1 MTQVLNKQ
9 KFNAIN
15 VFLLKEIICIFILIS
30 SIVFVIS
37 TTYNNFVAMNA
48 SEVPNISLNPVYI
61 FLLFI
66 ILFTLLVRYYDF
78 LGKINSNYLFFILL
92 TIFILAGI
100 YLVIFSD
107 DYLRIAD
114 PGTTVD
120 IARQFNKGD
129 FSMLKAKSSY
139 INEYPYQIYWIS
151 WLRVLLGINNSVR
164 FLYWINLVLSTIS
177 LIFIFLI
184 SKNIL
189 NQKETNLAVV
199 LSFLFMPQ
207 LFNVLF
213 VYANVISLTLFLGSS
228 FFFIYSL
235 KKNHS
240 GNWILLTDIL
250 LVMSYLLKNNYLI
263 GIIAFF
269 VTLLFVNLNI
279 KKKILSILL
288 ILLMIFFANIFVGKY
303 YSSQVTDSKFAFSSG
318 VPKSAFI
325 MMGLNEH
332 GSKSGWFDNSTV
344 ELYKKHNF
352 SSVETNK
359 AANKKLENRISN
371 FRQYPQ
377 NAVIFFGEKCIT
389 TWSDPTFQSLWNG
402 PLPTWQGKLR
412 TEIFKKIYSID
423 GNSKT
428 SRLIRR
434 ISQFTIWTVL
444 IGSLIMGYQVLVDKV
459 KDNTAKTYIIF
470 VCLFFIGGF
479 LFHTFWET
487 KAQYVYQYIIMLI
500 PSAAMGI
507 DILSKKSKRNKE
519 NKV

>member
-1 MTQVLNKQ
+1 MNKQ
-9 KFNAIN
+9 KFNVIN
-15 VFLLKEIICIFILIS
+15 TFLLKGIICIFILVS
-30 SIVFVIS
+30 SVVFVIS

-48 SEVPNISLNPVYI
+48 SEVPNISLNPVYV

-66 ILFTLLVRYYDF
+66 ILFALLVRYYEFFD
-78 LGKINSNYLFFILL
+78 KINSNYLFLSLL
-92 TIFILAGI
+92 LIFILAGI
-100 YLVIFSD
+100 YLVVFSD

-151 WLRVLLGINNSVR
+151 WLRILLGINNSVR
-164 FLYWINLVLSTIS
+164 FLYWVNLILSTVS

-189 NQKETNLAVV
+189 NRKETNLAVG
-199 LSFLFMPQ
+199 LSFLFLPQ
-207 LFNVLF
+207 LFNILF
-213 VYANVISLTLFLGSS
+213 VYANVISLTLFLGSV

-235 KKNHS
+235 KRDHS
-240 GNWILLTDIL
+240 ENWIFLTDIL

-269 VTLLFVNLNI
+269 VILLFVHLNL

-288 ILLMIFFANIFVGKY
+288 IVLMILFANIFVGKY
-303 YSSQVTDSKFAFSSG
+303 YSSQVTHSKFDFSSG

-344 ELYKKHNF
+344 ELYKEHNF
-352 SSVETNK
+352 SSAETNK
-359 AANKKLENRISN
+359 AANEKLESRITD
-371 FRQYPQ
+371 FTQHPQ
-377 NAVIFFGEKCIT
+377 NAVRFFGEKCIT

-412 TEIFKKIYSID
+412 TKIFKKIYPID

-434 ISQFTIWTVL
+434 ISQFTVWTVL
-444 IGSLIMGYQVLVDKV
+444 IGSLIMGYQVLLDKI
-459 KDNTAKTYIIF
+459 KDKAAKAYIIF

-500 PSAAMGI
+500 PGAAMGI
-507 DILSKKSKRNKE
+507 DVLSKQSKRDKE